1 MVGEGPNNVIEE
13 IRIRDLGVISEAA
26 LPLGPGF
33 TAITGET
40 GAGKTMV
47 VTALGLLRG
56 ERADAATVRRGCDA
70 LWVEGTWRLD
80 DPETIRSVVE
90 EAGGELDGNHLL
102 VARSVSSEG
111 RSRAVVGGRTTPAGV
126 LQTLADALVAVHGQ
140 SDQIRLRST
149 TEQRES
155 LDRYSGAEFSTRLTE
170 YQQAFRRWQRNLA
183 ELTELTTERDRRTR
197 EADDLRAALADIEA
211 VAPQPGEDVELQ
223 ELADRLTNVEELR
236 AAIAAA
242 HGAISSDDD
251 SFDALGL
258 VESARRQLERVSGV
272 DPVLAKILES
282 LSVLSTQ
289 LSETSTDLSRRLADI
304 ESDGERSLDTVQ
316 ERRSSLASLMRRFG
330 PTLDDVLAYSESGS
344 ARLLALDGDSERID
358 ELGRVTA
365 QDESDVRA
373 IGAALTA
380 LRVASASALSASVTT
395 ELAGLAMPDA
405 SLHVRVTTADEPT
418 PFGFDGVEFLLQPHS
433 GSDPRPIAK
442 GASGGE
448 LSRVM
453 LALEVVVAER
463 DRVPTYVFDEV
474 DSGVGGAAAIEIGR
488 RLARLA
494 QNAQVIV
501 VTHLAQVAAFATNH
515 LRVEKNTDGDV
526 TVSSVTK
533 LVGEERIAE
542 MARLLSGLP
551 DSDTGLEHAREL
563 VQLASLI
570 E

>member
-1 MVGEGPNNVIEE
+1 MIEE

-56 ERADAATVRRGCDA
+56 ERADAATVRRGSEA
-70 LWVEGTWRLD
+70 LWVEGTWRLENPD
-80 DPETIRSVVE
+80 AIRATVE
-90 EAGGELDGNHLL
+90 EAGGALDGSELL
-102 VARSVSSEG
+102 IARSVSSEG

-140 SDQIRLRST
+140 SDQIRLRSA

-155 LDRYSGAEFSTRLTE
+155 LDRYAGAELVGVLSEF
-170 YQQAFRRWQRNLA
+170 QQSFRRWQKNQAELA
-183 ELTELTTERDRRTR
+183 ELTGERDRRQR
-197 EADDLRAALADIEA
+197 EADDLRAALSDIEA
-211 VAPQPGEDVELQ
+211 IAPQTGEDVELQ
-223 ELADRLTNVEELR
+223 ELAERMTNVEDLR
-236 AAIAAA
+236 VAIAAA
-242 HGAISSDDD
+242 HAAISSDDD
-251 SFDALGL
+251 AGDAIGA
-258 VESARRQLERVSGV
+258 VENARRQIERVSAV
-272 DPVLAKILES
+272 DPVLAKIGETL
-282 LSVLSTQ
+282 VQ
-289 LSETSTDLSRRLADI
+289 LSAQLAEVSTDLSRRLADI
-304 ESDGERSLDTVQ
+304 EIDGERSLDAVQ
-316 ERRSSLASLMRRFG
+316 ERRAQLANIMRRFG
-330 PTLDDVLAYSESGS
+330 PTLDDVLSFADSGS

-358 ELGRVTA
+358 ELTVLTG
-365 QDESDVRA
+365 QDALEVKNLGETLSAVREK
-373 IGAALTA
+373 AAGE
-380 LRVASASALSASVTT
+380 LSASVTI
-395 ELAGLAMPDA
+395 ELAGLSMPDS
-405 SLHVRVTTADEPT
+405 SLHVRVTRLDEPT
-418 PFGFDGVEFLLQPHS
+418 VHGFDSVEFLLQPHA

-526 TVSSVTK
+526 TVSSVVK
-533 LVGEERIAE
+533 LEGEERIAE

>member
-1 MVGEGPNNVIEE
+1 MIEE

-56 ERADAATVRRGCDA
+56 ERADAATVRRGSDA
-70 LWVEGTWRLD
+70 LWVEGTWRLENPD
-80 DPETIRSVVE
+80 AIRATVE
-90 EAGGELDGNHLL
+90 EAGGAIDGSELLI
-102 VARSVSSEG
+102 ARSVSSEG
-111 RSRAVVGGRTTPAGV
+111 LSRAVVGGRTTPAGV
-126 LQTLADALVAVHGQ
+126 LQSLADALVAVHGQ
-140 SDQIRLRST
+140 SDQIRLRSA

-155 LDRYSGAEFSTRLTE
+155 LDRYAGASLATALSE
-170 YQQAFRRWQRNLA
+170 YQQAFRRWQKNAA
-183 ELTELTTERDRRTR
+183 ELAELTTERDRRQR
-197 EADDLRAALADIEA
+197 EADDLRASLSDIESI
-211 VAPQPGEDVELQ
+211 APQVGEDVELQ
-223 ELADRLTNVEELR
+223 ELAERMTNVEDLR
-236 AAIAAA
+236 VAIAAA
-242 HGAISSDDD
+242 HSAISSDDD
-251 SFDALGL
+251 SSDAIGA
-258 VESARRQLERVSGV
+258 VENARRQIERVSAV
-272 DPVLAKILES
+272 DPVLAKIGETL
-282 LSVLSTQ
+282 VQ
-289 LSETSTDLSRRLADI
+289 LSAQLAEVSTDLSRRLADI
-304 ESDGERSLDTVQ
+304 EVDGERSLDAVQ
-316 ERRSSLASLMRRFG
+316 DRRAQLANLMRRFG
-330 PTLDDVLAYSESGS
+330 PTLDEVLAFADSGS

-358 ELGRVTA
+358 ELTVLA
-365 QDESDVRA
+365 
-373 IGAALTA
+373 GADALEVKNLGASLTA
-380 LRVASASALSASVTT
+380 VREGSALELSASVTT
-395 ELAGLAMPDA
+395 ELAGLSMPDS
-405 SLHVRVTTADEPT
+405 SLHVRVTALDEPT
-418 PFGFDGVEFLLQPHS
+418 LHGYDAVEFLLKPHA

-526 TVSSVTK
+526 TVSSVVK
-533 LVGEERIAE
+533 LEGEERIAE

-563 VQLASLI
+563 
-570 E
+570 

>member
-1 MVGEGPNNVIEE
+1 MIEE

-56 ERADAATVRRGCDA
+56 ERADAATVRRGSDA
-70 LWVEGTWRLD
+70 LWVEGTWRLENPD
-80 DPETIRSVVE
+80 AIRATVE
-90 EAGGELDGNHLL
+90 EAGGAIDGSELLI
-102 VARSVSSEG
+102 ARSVSSEG
-111 RSRAVVGGRTTPAGV
+111 LSRAVVGGRTTPAGV
-126 LQTLADALVAVHGQ
+126 LQSLADALVAVHGQ
-140 SDQIRLRST
+140 SDQIRLRSA

-155 LDRYSGAEFSTRLTE
+155 LDRYAGVPLVTALSE
-170 YQQAFRRWQRNLA
+170 YQQAFRRWQKNAA
-183 ELTELTTERDRRTR
+183 ELAELTTERDRRQR
-197 EADDLRAALADIEA
+197 EADDLRASLSDIESI
-211 VAPQPGEDVELQ
+211 APQAGEDVELQ
-223 ELADRLTNVEELR
+223 ELAERMTNVEDLR
-236 AAIAAA
+236 VAIAAA
-242 HGAISSDDD
+242 HSAISSDDD
-251 SFDALGL
+251 SSDAIGA
-258 VESARRQLERVSGV
+258 VENARRQIERVSAV
-272 DPVLAKILES
+272 DPVLAKIGETL
-282 LSVLSTQ
+282 VQ
-289 LSETSTDLSRRLADI
+289 LSAQLAEVSTDLSRRLADI
-304 ESDGERSLDTVQ
+304 EVDGERSLDAVQ
-316 ERRSSLASLMRRFG
+316 DRRAQLANLMRRFG
-330 PTLDDVLAYSESGS
+330 PTLDEVLAFADSGS

-358 ELGRVTA
+358 ELTVLA
-365 QDESDVRA
+365 
-373 IGAALTA
+373 GADALEVKNLGASLTA
-380 LRVASASALSASVTT
+380 VREGSALELSASVTT
-395 ELAGLAMPDA
+395 ELAGLSMPDS
-405 SLHVRVTTADEPT
+405 SLHVRVTALDEPT
-418 PFGFDGVEFLLQPHS
+418 LHGYDAVEFLLKPHA

-526 TVSSVTK
+526 TVSSVVK
-533 LVGEERIAE
+533 LEGEERIAE

>member
-1 MVGEGPNNVIEE
+1 MIEE

-56 ERADAATVRRGCDA
+56 ERADAATVRRGSEA
-70 LWVEGTWRLD
+70 LWVEGTWRLENPD
-80 DPETIRSVVE
+80 AIRATVE
-90 EAGGELDGNHLL
+90 EAGGALDGSELL
-102 VARSVSSEG
+102 IARSVSSEG

-140 SDQIRLRST
+140 SDQIRLRSA

-155 LDRYSGAEFSTRLTE
+155 LDRYAGAELVAALSEF
-170 YQQAFRRWQRNLA
+170 QQSFRRWQKNQAELA
-183 ELTELTTERDRRTR
+183 ELTGERERRQR
-197 EADDLRAALADIEA
+197 EADDLRAALSDIEA
-211 VAPQPGEDVELQ
+211 IAPQTGEDVELQ
-223 ELADRLTNVEELR
+223 ELAERMTNVEDLR
-236 AAIAAA
+236 VAIAAA
-242 HGAISSDDD
+242 HAAISSDDD
-251 SFDALGL
+251 AGDAIGA
-258 VESARRQLERVSGV
+258 VENARRQIERVSAV
-272 DPVLAKILES
+272 DPVLAKIGETL
-282 LSVLSTQ
+282 VQ
-289 LSETSTDLSRRLADI
+289 LSAQLAEVSTDLSRRLADI
-304 ESDGERSLDTVQ
+304 EIDGERSLDAVQ
-316 ERRSSLASLMRRFG
+316 ERRAQLANIMRRFG
-330 PTLDDVLAYSESGS
+330 PTLDDVLSFADSGS

-358 ELGRVTA
+358 ELTVLTG
-365 QDESDVRA
+365 QDALEVKNLGETLSAVRDK
-373 IGAALTA
+373 AAGE
-380 LRVASASALSASVTT
+380 LSASVTI
-395 ELAGLAMPDA
+395 ELAGLSMPDS
-405 SLHVRVTTADEPT
+405 SLHVRVTRLDEPT
-418 PFGFDGVEFLLQPHS
+418 VHGFDSVEFLLQPHA

-526 TVSSVTK
+526 TVSSVVK
-533 LVGEERIAE
+533 LEGEERIAE

>member
-1 MVGEGPNNVIEE
+1 MIEE

-56 ERADAATVRRGCDA
+56 ERADAATVRRGSEA

-80 DPETIRSVVE
+80 NPDAIRATVE
-90 EAGGELDGNHLL
+90 EAGGALDGSELL
-102 VARSVSSEG
+102 IARSVSSEG

-140 SDQIRLRST
+140 SDQIRLRSA

-155 LDRYSGAEFSTRLTE
+155 LDRYAGAELVAALSEF
-170 YQQAFRRWQRNLA
+170 QQSFRRWQKNQAELA
-183 ELTELTTERDRRTR
+183 ELTGERDRRQR
-197 EADDLRAALADIEA
+197 EADDLRAALSDIEA
-211 VAPQPGEDVELQ
+211 LAPQTGEDVELQ
-223 ELADRLTNVEELR
+223 ELAERMTNVEDLR
-236 AAIAAA
+236 VAIAAA
-242 HGAISSDDD
+242 HAAISSDDD
-251 SFDALGL
+251 AGDAIGA
-258 VESARRQLERVSGV
+258 VENARRQIERVSAV
-272 DPVLAKILES
+272 DPVLAKIGETL
-282 LSVLSTQ
+282 VQ
-289 LSETSTDLSRRLADI
+289 LSAQLAEVSTDLSRRLADI
-304 ESDGERSLDTVQ
+304 EIDGERSLDAVQ
-316 ERRSSLASLMRRFG
+316 ERRAQLANIMRRFG
-330 PTLDDVLAYSESGS
+330 PTLDDVLSFADSGS

-358 ELGRVTA
+358 ELTVLTG
-365 QDESDVRA
+365 QDALEVKNL
-373 IGAALTA
+373 GAAL
-380 LRVASASALSASVTT
+380 SAVREKAAGELSASVTI
-395 ELAGLAMPDA
+395 ELAGLSMPDS
-405 SLHVRVTTADEPT
+405 SLHVRVTRLDEPT
-418 PFGFDGVEFLLQPHS
+418 VHGFDSVEFLLQPHA

-526 TVSSVTK
+526 TVSSVVK
-533 LVGEERIAE
+533 LEGEERIAE

>member
-1 MVGEGPNNVIEE
+1 MIEE

-56 ERADAATVRRGCDA
+56 ERADAATVRRGSDA

-80 DPETIRSVVE
+80 NPDSIRTTVE
-90 EAGGELDGNHLL
+90 EAGGAIDGSELLI
-102 VARSVSSEG
+102 ARSVSSEG

-126 LQTLADALVAVHGQ
+126 LQSLADALVAVHGQ
-140 SDQIRLRST
+140 SDQIRLRSA

-155 LDRYSGAEFSTRLTE
+155 LDRYAGGSLATALSE
-170 YQQAFRRWQRNLA
+170 YQQAFRRWQKNAA
-183 ELTELTTERDRRTR
+183 ELAELTTERDRRQR
-197 EADDLRAALADIEA
+197 EADDLRASLSDIESI
-211 VAPQPGEDVELQ
+211 APQAGEDVELQ
-223 ELADRLTNVEELR
+223 ELAERMTNVEDLR
-236 AAIAAA
+236 VAIAAA
-242 HGAISSDDD
+242 HSAISSDDD
-251 SFDALGL
+251 SSDAIGA
-258 VESARRQLERVSGV
+258 VENARRQIERVSAV
-272 DPVLAKILES
+272 DPVLAKIGETL
-282 LSVLSTQ
+282 VQ
-289 LSETSTDLSRRLADI
+289 LSAQLAEVSTDLSRRLADI
-304 ESDGERSLDTVQ
+304 EVDGERSLDAVQ
-316 ERRSSLASLMRRFG
+316 DRRAQLANLMRRFG
-330 PTLDDVLAYSESGS
+330 PTLDEVLAFADSGS
-344 ARLLALDGDSERID
+344 TRLLALDGDSERID
-358 ELGRVTA
+358 ELTVLAGADALEVKNL
-365 QDESDVRA
+365 
-373 IGAALTA
+373 GAALTA
-380 LRVASASALSASVTT
+380 VREGSALELSASVTA
-395 ELAGLAMPDA
+395 ELAGLSMPDS
-405 SLHVRVTTADEPT
+405 SLHVRVTALDEPT
-418 PFGFDGVEFLLQPHS
+418 VHGYDAVEFLLKPHA

-526 TVSSVTK
+526 TVSSVVK
-533 LVGEERIAE
+533 LEGEERIAE

>member
-1 MVGEGPNNVIEE
+1 MIEE

-56 ERADAATVRRGCDA
+56 ERADAATVRRGSEA
-70 LWVEGTWRLD
+70 LWVEGTWRLA
-80 DPETIRSVVE
+80 DPDSIRATVE
-90 EAGGELDGNHLL
+90 EAGGALDGAELL
-102 VARSVSSEG
+102 IARSVSSEG
-111 RSRAVVGGRTTPAGV
+111 RSRAVVGGRTMPAGV

-140 SDQIRLRST
+140 SDQIRLRSAV
-149 TEQRES
+149 EQRES
-155 LDRYSGAEFSTRLTE
+155 LDRYAGSELATALAE
-170 YQQAFRRWQRNLA
+170 YQASFRRWQKNVA
-183 ELTELTTERDRRTR
+183 ELTELTTERDRRAR
-197 EADDLRAALADIEA
+197 EADELRLSLADIES
-211 VAPQPGEDVELQ
+211 VAPQAGEDVELQ
-223 ELADRLTNVEELR
+223 ELAERMTNVEELR

-242 HGAISSDDD
+242 HAAVSSEDDAGDAIGA
-251 SFDALGL
+251 
-258 VESARRQLERVSGV
+258 VENARRQIDRVSAV
-272 DPVLAKILES
+272 DPILAKIGETL
-282 LSVLSTQ
+282 TQ
-289 LSETSTDLSRRLADI
+289 ISAQLAEVSTDLSRRLADVEI
-304 ESDGERSLDTVQ
+304 ESDRSLDAVQ
-316 ERRSSLASLMRRFG
+316 ERRAQLASLQRRFG
-330 PTLDDVLAYSESGS
+330 PTLDEVLAFAESGS
-344 ARLLALDGDSERID
+344 SRLLALDGDSERIEQLAATTEQD
-358 ELGRVTA
+358 ALETRNLGL
-365 QDESDVRA
+365 
-373 IGAALTA
+373 ALTA
-380 LRVASASALSASVTT
+380 LRESAAGALSASVTT
-395 ELAGLAMPDA
+395 ELAGLSMPDA
-405 SLHVRVTTADEPT
+405 SLHVRVTTNEEPT
-418 PFGFDGVEFLLQPHS
+418 LFGFDTVEFLLKPHA

-526 TVSSVTK
+526 TVSSVVK
-533 LVGEERIAE
+533 LQGEERIAE

>member
-1 MVGEGPNNVIEE
+1 MIEE

-56 ERADAATVRRGCDA
+56 ERADAATVRRGSDA
-70 LWVEGTWRLD
+70 LWVEGTWRLENPD
-80 DPETIRSVVE
+80 AIRATVE
-90 EAGGELDGNHLL
+90 EAGGAIDGSELLI
-102 VARSVSSEG
+102 ARSVSSEG
-111 RSRAVVGGRTTPAGV
+111 LSRAVVGGRTTPAGV
-126 LQTLADALVAVHGQ
+126 LQSLADALVAVHGQ
-140 SDQIRLRST
+140 SDQIRLRSA

-155 LDRYSGAEFSTRLTE
+155 LDRYAGASLATALSE
-170 YQQAFRRWQRNLA
+170 YQQAFRRWQKNAA
-183 ELTELTTERDRRTR
+183 ELAELTTERDRRQR
-197 EADDLRAALADIEA
+197 EADDLRASLSDIESI
-211 VAPQPGEDVELQ
+211 APQAGEDVELQ
-223 ELADRLTNVEELR
+223 ELAERMTNVEDLR
-236 AAIAAA
+236 VAIAAA
-242 HGAISSDDD
+242 HSAISSDDD
-251 SFDALGL
+251 SSDAIGA
-258 VESARRQLERVSGV
+258 VENARRQIERVSAV
-272 DPVLAKILES
+272 DPVLAKIGETL
-282 LSVLSTQ
+282 VQ
-289 LSETSTDLSRRLADI
+289 LSAQLAEVSTDLSRRLADI
-304 ESDGERSLDTVQ
+304 EVDGERSLDAVQ
-316 ERRSSLASLMRRFG
+316 DRRAQLANLMRRFG
-330 PTLDDVLAYSESGS
+330 PTLDEVLAFADSGS

-358 ELGRVTA
+358 ELTVLA
-365 QDESDVRA
+365 
-373 IGAALTA
+373 GADALEVKNLGASLTA
-380 LRVASASALSASVTT
+380 VREGSALELSASVTT
-395 ELAGLAMPDA
+395 ELAGLSMPDS
-405 SLHVRVTTADEPT
+405 SLHVRVTALDEPT
-418 PFGFDGVEFLLQPHS
+418 LHGYDAVEFLLKPHA

-526 TVSSVTK
+526 TVSSVVK
-533 LVGEERIAE
+533 LEGEERIAE